1 MPPDTYKP
9 PKDSVPGSES
19 SVAPAPA
26 NQEPAAI
33 NSGTATQVGSKVDT
47 LSPSAVSQV
56 EEPVVIPVRPTA
68 ECGPAVTPERPRPG
82 LLDFLQNGRSW
93 WLVAALLVLVVGSL
107 ALFRLL
113 NTGKKSNSGLLAEES
128 ALVVPVAKVTRE
140 DLFTE
145 VPIPA
150 EFRAYQEV
158 ELHAKVSG
166 YVKDINVDFG
176 DRVKAGQLLATLEV
190 PELQDELD
198 RARATEKRAE
208 ADNTDAH
215 LLYTRLRSVDKDHP
229 NLVAQ
234 QDLDTAEAKDHT
246 TEAAIAAAKADVE
259 KYQTLVAYTHITAPF
274 DGVITHRYADPGA
287 LIQAGTASETQSL
300 PLVRVSDNYRLRL
313 DFPVSVAYVKDI
325 HVGDSVEV
333 RVQSLGDRNFTG
345 KITRTT
351 MRVNEDTRTM
361 TTEVEVP
368 NPNLELVPGMYSSV
382 IFKVQ
387 NHPQALAVPIQALPP
402 GQTSTI
408 YVLNEKR
415 QIEERP
421 ITLGI
426 QTPDK
431 YEVIAGLKEGDMVLV
446 GSRSRV
452 KPGQTVEGKLVGPL
466 ALQ

>member
-1 MPPDTYKP
+1 MQPDTDKLS
-9 PKDSVPGSES
+9 KNSVLGSES
-19 SVAPAPA
+19 AVATTTA

-33 NSGTATQVGSKVDT
+33 PVNS
-47 LSPSAVSQV
+47 SAK
-56 EEPVVIPVRPTA
+56 
-68 ECGPAVTPERPRPG
+68 CGPAVAPERPRSD
-82 LLDFLQNGRSW
+82 LLDFLPNGRSW

-113 NTGKKSNSGLLAEES
+113 NTGKKSNSGLSAEES
-128 ALVVPVAKVTRE
+128 TLIVPVAKVTRE

-166 YVKDINVDFG
+166 YVKDMNVDFG

-246 TEAAIAAAKADVE
+246 TDAAIAAAKADVE

-300 PLVRVSDNYRLRL
+300 PLVRISDNYRLRL

-325 HVGDSVEV
+325 RVGDAVEV
-333 RVQSLGDRNFTG
+333 RVQSLEDRSFTG

-351 MRVNEDTRTM
+351 MRVNEETRTM

-368 NPNLELVPGMYSSV
+368 NPNLKLVPGMYTSV
-382 IFKVQ
+382 ILKAQ
-387 NHPQALAVPIQALPP
+387 NHPQVLTVPIQALPP

-408 YVLNEKR
+408 FVLNEKR

-426 QTPDK
+426 QTADK
-431 YEVIAGLKEGDMVLV
+431 YEVLAGLKEGDMVLV